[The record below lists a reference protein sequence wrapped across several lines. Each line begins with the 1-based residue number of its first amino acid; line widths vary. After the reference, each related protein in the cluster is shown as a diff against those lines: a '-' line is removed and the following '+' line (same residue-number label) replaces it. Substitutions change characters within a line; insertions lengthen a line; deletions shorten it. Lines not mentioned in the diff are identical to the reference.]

1 MYARAVG
8 VAALDSELPF
18 LLSSP
23 PRIRVK
29 NECVQVCERAR
40 WRLVNAGGS
49 YFHVFLRGVCDEMWS
64 VRCNCVRVYV
74 HVCACV

>member
-8 VAALDSELPF
+8 VAALDSDFPF
-18 LLSSP
+18 LLGSP

-40 WRLVNAGGS
+40 WRLVNAGEGGLLS
-49 YFHVFLRGVCDEMWS
+49 CVFKG
-64 VRCNCVRVYV
+64 CV
-74 HVCACV
+74 